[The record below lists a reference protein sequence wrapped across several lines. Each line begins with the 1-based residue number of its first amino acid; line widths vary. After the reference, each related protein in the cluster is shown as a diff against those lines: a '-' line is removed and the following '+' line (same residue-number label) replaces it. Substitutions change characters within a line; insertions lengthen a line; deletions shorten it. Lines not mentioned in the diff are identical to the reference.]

1 MKTIN
6 KGLRQPVITAL
17 LSLSLLLLPS
27 CLKGELDEL
36 EIWKAENDKWLETT
50 DFSDYEKVAPSWAPQ
65 NFIYIK
71 WHNDRKL
78 TEKNLV
84 PMSTSTVNTKY
95 EMEDINGKKLG
106 NSYSV
111 STGDSV
117 FQTVPNKTIT
127 GFGAALTMMHVG
139 DSVTIVIPYNSAYGS
154 KTQGAV
160 QLYTNLIY
168 HTKLKE
174 IVAYEKPL

>member
-1 MKTIN
+1 MKIPF
-6 KGLRQPVITAL
+6 KAIRPLVAAAAL
-17 LSLSLLLLPS
+17 TLPLLLLPS
-27 CLKGELDEL
+27 CLKGEIDDL
-36 EIWKAENDKWLETT
+36 EVWKAENDKWLETT
-50 DFSDYEKVAPSWAPQ
+50 DFSGYERVAPSWAPQ

-78 TEKNLV
+78 TENNLV
-84 PMSTSTVNTKY
+84 PMSTSTVKTKY
-95 EMEDINGKKLG
+95 EMEDINGKRLG
-106 NSYSV
+106 NSYAA

-117 FQTVPNKTIT
+117 FQTIPKNTIT

-154 KTQGAV
+154 KTQGSI
-160 QLYTNLIY
+160 QPYTNLIY